1 MIRKIAA
8 AVAAVAAA
16 GVLGLGSQAAL
27 AAPAPAYPASAVA
40 AAGPT
45 ASQAKAWVA
54 RQVRGLLK
62 DNPGARQISSNAVRY
77 KGAILG
83 VTPPRQPGSAAPYS
97 ASQVCPGDYLCLFW
111 DIDFNG
117 YSIDS
122 YWIKFYNCGVNYNL
136 YYYRSQGVSWAN
148 QASSI
153 DYPGTANGHIAKF
166 NHNGNWWL
174 QLYRDHYLRDL
185 TLNGGPNPHGNSNDW
200 ITGLYAC

>member
-122 YWIKFYNCGVNYNL
+122 YWIKFYN
-136 YYYRSQGVSWAN
+136 
-148 QASSI
+148 
-153 DYPGTANGHIAKF
+153 
-166 NHNGNWWL
+166 
-174 QLYRDHYLRDL
+174 
-185 TLNGGPNPHGNSNDW
+185 
-200 ITGLYAC
+200 